1 MPDARFY
8 KSLGAI
14 SVSEA
19 LRLASGA
26 TPQRGN
32 LSILVDRAAAFD
44 EEDLHGAVVYLDSTH
59 SLSALAGRRPALC
72 FAPAGT
78 PQSEDFVFAVA
89 DPRAAFGMAAH
100 ALHRE
105 RTLHED
111 GHHPSIGMDVR
122 IHPSAVVGPGAIV
135 GDGVRIDPCAVIG
148 PGVVIGRGTVIAAGA
163 VIACAV
169 IGEEVSIGAGCAI
182 GGPGFGYIAGPEGA
196 VRVPQLG
203 RVILGNRVELGA
215 NVAID
220 RGALG
225 DTVVGAGTKL
235 DNLVHIAHNV
245 QIGRNCLVAGQVG
258 IAGSSVIGDRVQFGG
273 QAGIAD
279 HLTIGDD
286 ARIGAKAGVMRNV
299 PAGET
304 WGGYPAKLMR
314 AWLKETAI
322 AARAARSRKSI
333 DEKEE

>member
-14 SVSEA
+14 PVSAA
-19 LRLASGA
+19 LRLAGGA
-26 TPQRGN
+26 PSQRTFSST
-32 LSILVDRAAAFD
+32 LIDRAAAF
-44 EEDLHGAVVYLDSTH
+44 EEDDLSGAVVYADRTRP
-59 SLSALAGRRPALC
+59 LSDLAGRRPTLC
-72 FAPAGT
+72 FAPAGSPET
-78 PQSEDFVFAVA
+78 EEFVFAVA
-89 DPRAAFGMAAH
+89 DPRAAFGAVAG

-105 RTLHED
+105 RTLHDE
-111 GHHPSIGMDVR
+111 GRPPSIGSDVR
-122 IHPSAVVGPGAIV
+122 IHPSAVIGPGAVI
-135 GDGVRIDPCAVIG
+135 GDSVRIDPCAVVG
-148 PGVVIGRGTVIAAGA
+148 PGVVIGQGTVIAAGA

-169 IGEEVSIGAGCAI
+169 IGEAVWIGSGCAI
-182 GGPGFGYIAGPEGA
+182 GGPGFGYSAGPDGA
-196 VRVPQLG
+196 VRIPQLG
-203 RVILGNRVELGA
+203 RVILGDRVELGG

-225 DTVVGAGTKL
+225 DTVVGAGTKM

-245 QIGRNCLVAGQVG
+245 QIGRNCLIAGQVG
-258 IAGSSVIGDRVQFGG
+258 IAGSSVIGDRVLFGG

-322 AARAARSRKSI
+322 AARAARSSK
-333 DEKEE
+333 